1 MFYFHDDSETLMDN
15 FTVIV
20 NASEIGRL
28 SEPMAVYVTVIPV
41 NDQRPIVTINTGLK
55 VSPLLT

>member
-41 NDQRPIVTINTGLK
+41 NDQRPVVTINTGLK
-55 VSPLLT
+55 VSALLT